1 MQYLGIDWGKSKIG
15 LATGSDETR
24 IASPFKLVKYQDI
37 EELLTDLKEIIKTEQ
52 IDTLIIGKP
61 VQITGKKKLT
71 KDFLQ
76 FVEILKQL
84 KVPIELEDERLSTK
98 AAQQLMKG
106 RKTKLSDDVVAA
118 MLILQAYLDR
128 KLLKKS

>member
-37 EELLTDLKEIIKTEQ
+37 EELLTELKEIIKTEQ
-52 IDTLIIGKP
+52 IDTIIIGKP
-61 VQITGKKKLT
+61 VKLTGKKKLAQ
-71 KDFLQ
+71 DFLQ
-76 FVEILKQL
+76 FVENLKQL
-84 KVPIELEDERLSTK
+84 KVPIKLEHERLSTK
-98 AAQQLMKG
+98 AAQQLIKG
-106 RKTKLSDDVVAA
+106 KKKQLPDDVIAA

-128 KLLKKS
+128 KLSNQP